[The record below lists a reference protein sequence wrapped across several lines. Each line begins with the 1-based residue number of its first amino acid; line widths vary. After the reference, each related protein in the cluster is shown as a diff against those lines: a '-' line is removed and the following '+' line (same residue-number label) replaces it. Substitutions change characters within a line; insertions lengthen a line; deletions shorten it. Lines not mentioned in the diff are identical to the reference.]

1 MAPDQQ
7 RRSASPAE
15 HGIGRD
21 GHDQAESRPGRA
33 GEDDGRR
40 LAEHPPCGRRAEPFD
55 VAAHQSTVVG
65 YMEDMTG
72 RWAWRGNRRGEGDN
86 PAPRAHGGAPA
97 GDSAE
102 AAGPFDRRAATG
114 ETRRVTGGPHDG
126 TGGPRGG
133 AGGAPRGARGTA
145 HRGPR
150 GVRAPADPPPP
161 PGPPLPPLPPP
172 RA

>member
-21 GHDQAESRPGRA
+21 GKDQAEPRTGRA
-33 GEDDGRR
+33 GEDEGGR
-40 LAEHPPCGRRAEPFD
+40 LAEPPPCGRRAEPFD

-86 PAPRAHGGAPA
+86 PAPRAHGGAAA

-102 AAGPFDRRAATG
+102 ADGRFDRHGETG

-133 AGGAPRGARGTA
+133 AGGAARRAGRAA
-145 HRGPR
+145 HG
-150 GVRAPADPPPP
+150 
-161 PGPPLPPLPPP
+161 
-172 RA
+172 